1 MDRDRQESRS
11 MEPLQ
16 KSIVQNKMAQDSI
29 WKVQWHESVATTL
42 TAEGEEPETQKNMI
56 TDALNTLMPTVEQ
69 EPTEYAS
76 TDEDNP
82 DDAGALPPG
91 PYIQDGEG

>member
-29 WKVQWHESVATTL
+29 WKVQWHESVATAL
-42 TAEGEEPETQKNMI
+42 TAEGEEPEH
-56 TDALNTLMPTVEQ
+56 
-69 EPTEYAS
+69 TEEH
-76 TDEDNP
+76 DH
-82 DDAGALPPG
+82 
-91 PYIQDGEG
+91 